1 MRVIVMFDLPV
12 TTYMNRKEYSKFRK
26 YLVSQG
32 FIMMQ
37 ESIYSKLVQ
46 NQTAADTVLENIK
59 KNKPSSGLIQVMKIT
74 EKQYARIE
82 CIVGK
87 NTSEIINTND
97 RIVII

>member
-12 TTYMNRKEYSKFRK
+12 TTYLNRKEYSKFRK

-37 ESIYSKLVQ
+37 ESIYSKLVL
-46 NQTAADTVLENIK
+46 NQTAADVVLENIK
-59 KNKPSSGLIQVMKIT
+59 KNKPSNGLVQVMKIT

-97 RIVII
+97 RIVIL

>member
-12 TTYMNRKEYSKFRK
+12 NSYLNRKEYSRFRK
-26 YLVSQG
+26 HLISQG

-46 NQTAADTVLENIK
+46 NQTAAELVVENIK
-59 KNKPSSGLIQVMKIT
+59 KNKPSNGLVQVMKIT

-82 CIVGK
+82 CIVGES
-87 NTSEIINTND
+87 TSEIINSND
-97 RIVII
+97 RIVIL

>member
-1 MRVIVMFDLPV
+1 MFDLPV

-46 NQTAADTVLENIK
+46 NQTAADTVFDNIK
-59 KNKPSSGLIQVMKIT
+59 KNKPSSGLVQVMKIT

-97 RIVII
+97 RIVIL

>member
-12 TTYMNRKEYSKFRK
+12 TTSLNRKEYSKFRK

-32 FIMMQ
+32 FMMMQ

-46 NQTAADTVLENIK
+46 NQTAADTVLDNIK
-59 KNKPSSGLIQVMKIT
+59 KNKPSSGLVQVMKIT
-74 EKQYARIE
+74 EKQYSRIE

-87 NTSEIINTND
+87 NTSEIITTND
-97 RIVII
+97 RIVIL

>member
-12 TTYMNRKEYSKFRK
+12 ATYLNRKEYSKFRK

-46 NQTAADTVLENIK
+46 NQTAAEVVLENIK
-59 KNKPSSGLIQVMKIT
+59 KNKPSNGLIQVMKIT

-82 CIVGK
+82 CIVGES
-87 NTSEIINTND
+87 TSEIINTND
-97 RIVII
+97 RIVIL